1 METTEYIEL
10 IMSQVKQLDKIADNL
25 NEKYKTAKSVLKE
38 YTEKVK
44 NSPRGTFNHTINC
57 NDLCNKAEAIEI
69 LLDNEREFEVID
81 PEYLMNIRFIRS
93 LVLAHQDTILAYKI
107 SQRVQALYGK

>member
-25 NEKYKTAKSVLKE
+25 NEKYKTAKRVLKE

-69 LLDNEREFEVID
+69 LFDNEKEFEVID